1 MFHQQLCFYHGTI
14 HKADEE
20 DKTFY
25 LDHKVSRS
33 LGSNQVK
40 IHRSTNFDTSNWQLE
55 FHVHTNAPLLAIG
68 AIFTQNPTRKYDQ
81 PIVYASRLL
90 NKANQNYTTREREA
104 LAMVYVLNKFRHFL
118 LGNNFFFNVDH
129 MALVYLINKLQV
141 SGRIVRWLLFL
152 EYEFIVFYKLGKTH
166 VVVDVLFRLSNSL
179 EPLRVLD
186 QIVDTSLF
194 SIEPIWM

>member
-1 MFHQQLCFYHGTI
+1 
-14 HKADEE
+14 
-20 DKTFY
+20 
-25 LDHKVSRS
+25 
-33 LGSNQVK
+33 
-40 IHRSTNFDTSNWQLE
+40 
-55 FHVHTNAPLLAIG
+55 
-68 AIFTQNPTRKYDQ
+68 
-81 PIVYASRLL
+81 
-90 NKANQNYTTREREA
+90 
-104 LAMVYVLNKFRHFL
+104 
-118 LGNNFFFNVDH
+118 
-129 MALVYLINKLQV
+129 V